1 METSSLD
8 LAWVDIVGLI
18 VLGIMFVLGIF
29 RGLWWQVIRLVGI
42 TGAVLLARAL
52 SPPLAPILQDTFPDL
67 DERVSSGAVWL
78 TIFILGLAAAT
89 LLGVV
94 GRKLLKTMQLGLADR
109 AGGALAGLLTG
120 ALIHIA
126 FVATACQLAPEDWV
140 SNNFGDTYSEKALE
154 VAGTQW
160 ELIVGPEARRNLDE
174 LFKNAGDKV
183 PNSSEI
189 KNAFKE
195 DLKDDL
201 QKAAD
206 AVDAKVR

>member
-1 METSSLD
+1 MDASSLD
-8 LAWVDIVGLI
+8 LAWVDTVGLI

-29 RGLWWQVIRLVGI
+29 RGLWWQIIRLVGI
-42 TGAVLLARAL
+42 TGAVLLARAM
-52 SPPLAPILQDTFPDL
+52 SPTLAPVLQDTFPNL

-78 TIFILGLAAAT
+78 TIFLLGLAAAT
-89 LLGVV
+89 LLGVM

-126 FVATACQLAPEDWV
+126 FVATTCQLAPEAWV

-174 LFKNAGDKV
+174 LFKKAGDKA
-183 PNSSEI
+183 PKSKDI
-189 KNAFKE
+189 KDA
-195 DLKDDL
+195 LKDDL
-201 QKAAD
+201 KK